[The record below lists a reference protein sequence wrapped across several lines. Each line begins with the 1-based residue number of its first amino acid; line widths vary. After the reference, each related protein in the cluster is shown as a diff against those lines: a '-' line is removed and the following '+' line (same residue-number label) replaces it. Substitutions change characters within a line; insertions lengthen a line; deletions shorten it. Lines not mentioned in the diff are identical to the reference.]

1 MSRKYAETLAK
12 EYEFE
17 TKEDYYNYIVES
29 LINGNRSQVRSLFN
43 QMKGCDQQEFLNNYL
58 EEDCGYDTST
68 RKICV
73 EELV

>member
-1 MSRKYAETLAK
+1 MSRKYAETLSK
-12 EYEFE
+12 EYDFE

-29 LINGNRSQVRSLFN
+29 LINGNRSQVRNLFN

-58 EEDCGYDTST
+58 EEDGGYQTST

-73 EELV
+73 GELV